1 MKHTVLLIDDH
12 PMFREGLRHLLN
24 KAEDLVVVGEAGD
37 GQRGIELVLEK
48 SPELVVMDI
57 NMPNLDG
64 IEATRRVLSES
75 PGTKVVTL
83 SVHAG
88 KRFVRDMIRAGA
100 SGYILKEC
108 VPEELIEGIRTVI
121 SGNVYLSKSISDLL
135 VSDYRTILSEFPLEP
150 RGEPLRIRQAKLRR
164 PALPSHIVP
173 RARLVE
179 RLENG
184 ARAPLTL
191 MAAPAGYGKSVLAAQ
206 WMEVSRWPGAWVSLD
221 ETDNDMRAFLGYV
234 VAAIQSVFPQGE
246 LEAKTLLEAG
256 PSPFLKTVAGRLL
269 DDLETLP
276 RRFILVLDDYH
287 RIQATAVHDLVA
299 ELLKHP
305 SSVMHLAL
313 LSRQAPP
320 LPLTALRNREMLTE
334 IDLAD
339 LRFTPDEARSFLER
353 FLRAPVPP
361 GTVRALEEK
370 MEGWATGLHLAALSI
385 KNEANKESFMDGLA
399 ERSSYVRDYL
409 IQEVLSRVPPRFNR
423 YLLRSSIPECFCA
436 SLCEALAPSGPGPD
450 RKGESGEDFMEHLMD
465 ARLFVAPVDAGGL
478 WLRYHPLFREV
489 LQSQLKRRTSPA
501 KIAGL
506 HLRAARWLG
515 EHGFAREAARH
526 AQAGEDATERL
537 AAQSEH
543 RDLGAEEEKLP
554 AALGK
559 AAPTVPAGPSLS
571 PSPGDSP
578 PSPSLHT
585 RSPGLGTSASL
596 LTHREL
602 DVLELLG
609 RRLRNKEIADKLFV
623 TVETVKGHLKSIYAK
638 LDANNRI
645 EAIQEAKRLKI
656 I

>member
-135 VSDYRTILSEFPLEP
+135 VSDYRTILSEFP
-150 RGEPLRIRQAKLRR
+150 
-164 PALPSHIVP
+164 
-173 RARLVE
+173 
-179 RLENG
+179 
-184 ARAPLTL
+184 
-191 MAAPAGYGKSVLAAQ
+191 PAGYGKSVLAAQ

-256 PSPFLKTVAGRLL
+256 PSPFLKTVAARLL

-585 RSPGLGTSASL
+585 RSPGLGTSAPL